1 MTTYLFFLLLLF
13 FLISYLLLNLYNLYG
28 LFWLLSDMS
37 TPTPVSSLLHSL
49 TIVSMGVYLKYKW
62 NIEINTKIFI
72 ISLILSLFSFNFYD
86 IKKLLALSTS
96 YNISLV
102 FLSSSIGIIHILNHG
117 LFKSLLFLLSGYIIH
132 DNIDLRLLSIHLNPY
147 LYKLFL
153 FLFIPLP
160 FIFLSLSKDYIF
172 LSSSFSLF
180 LIFLLFN
187 YFYFLMGK
195 YFYLFFLNF
204 PNFNYYLRSSLSLN
218 SLPLLFSFS
227 FFLLISINLPY
238 NYNSY
243 YLDLLPFLFMMNSN
257 IYILNFLKHFE
268 NLLLRSYSSLFLS
281 F

>member
-1 MTTYLFFLLLLF
+1 MTTYLFSLLILI
-13 FLISYLLLNLYNLYG
+13 FLISYLLLNLYNLWG
-28 LFWLLSDMS
+28 LFWLLSAMS

-62 NIEINTKIFI
+62 NIEINNKIYI

-132 DNIDLRLLSIHLNPY
+132 DNIDLRFLSIHLNPY

-153 FLFIPLP
+153 FLFLPLP

-180 LIFLLFN
+180 LIFLFFN

-195 YFYLFFLNF
+195 YLYLFFLNF
-204 PNFNYYLRSSLSLN
+204 PNFNYYLRSSN
-218 SLPLLFSFS
+218 SLPLIISLTIFIM
-227 FFLLISINLPY
+227 ISIKLPY
-238 NYNSY
+238 NYTSY
-243 YLDLLPFLFMMNSN
+243 YIDLLPFLFMMNRN
-257 IYILNFLKHFE
+257 IYIINLIKHFD
-268 NLLLRSYSSLFLS
+268 NLFLRSFLFL
-281 F
+281 FK

>member
-1 MTTYLFFLLLLF
+1 MITYLFSLLILI
-13 FLISYLLLNLYNLYG
+13 FLISYLLLNLYNLWG
-28 LFWLLSDMS
+28 LFWLLSAMS

-62 NIEINTKIFI
+62 NIEINNKIYI
-72 ISLILSLFSFNFYD
+72 ISLILALFSFNFYD

-102 FLSSSIGIIHILNHG
+102 FLSSSLSSIGIIHILNHG

-153 FLFIPLP
+153 FLFLPLP

-180 LIFLLFN
+180 LIFLFFN

-195 YFYLFFLNF
+195 YLYIFFLNF
-204 PNFNYYLRSSLSLN
+204 PNFNYYLRSST
-218 SLPLLFSFS
+218 SLPIIISLTIFIM
-227 FFLLISINLPY
+227 ISIKLPY
-238 NYNSY
+238 NYTSY
-243 YLDLLPFLFMMNSN
+243 YIDLLPFLFMMNRN
-257 IYILNFLKHFE
+257 IYIINLIKHFD
-268 NLLLRSYSSLFLS
+268 NLFLRSYLFL
-281 F
+281 FK

>member
-1 MTTYLFFLLLLF
+1 
-13 FLISYLLLNLYNLYG
+13 
-28 LFWLLSDMS
+28 
-37 TPTPVSSLLHSL
+37 
-49 TIVSMGVYLKYKW
+49 MGVYLKYKW
-62 NIEINTKIFI
+62 NIEINNKIYI

-132 DNIDLRLLSIHLNPY
+132 DNIDLRFLSIHLNPY

-153 FLFIPLP
+153 FLFLPLP

-180 LIFLLFN
+180 LIFLFFN

-195 YFYLFFLNF
+195 YLYLFFLNF
-204 PNFNYYLRSSLSLN
+204 PNFNYYLRSSN
-218 SLPLLFSFS
+218 SLPLIISLTIFIM
-227 FFLLISINLPY
+227 ISIKLPY
-238 NYNSY
+238 NYTSY
-243 YLDLLPFLFMMNSN
+243 YIDLLPFLFMMNRN
-257 IYILNFLKHFE
+257 IYIINLIKHFD
-268 NLLLRSYSSLFLS
+268 NLFLRSFLFL
-281 F
+281 FK